1 MDRCNDMPNES
12 VICGRNPVAE
22 ALRSGRAIDS
32 LMVARGERAGSIGVI
47 LSLCREAGIPV
58 KEVAP
63 QKLDYITGHANH
75 QGVALLCAAHEYA
88 EVDDILSLARE
99 RGEDPFVVVCD
110 RLEDPHNLGAVIRTA
125 EAAGCHGIIL
135 PKRRSAALTA
145 AVAKAAAGA
154 LEYLPVARVSNLA
167 ATLEDLKKKGFWIYG
182 ADMDGTD
189 WNHVDYS
196 GPVALVIGSEGE
208 GLGRLIRETCDV
220 VVSLPMNGKIN
231 SLNAS
236 VAAGILMY
244 DIARQRSRKQ

>member
-12 VICGRNPVAE
+12 VICGRNPVTE